1 MQDNEPLSMN
11 PDHPYYKIRD
21 EYEVTDVFEWL
32 SDVIPKIQVSGSY
45 KGYNSDSKV
54 ETDTP
59 FDQFDSHCHRQG
71 EAIASEQSK
80 AQVDDEDEIIFLI
93 NLSEHC
99 NRAKDMLMFLGEY
112 FKQSVALTMLIEG
125 NLQSNEANNRRRKQ
139 DSFFV
144 TNDILNYLGTACK
157 MYIDNLR

>member
-1 MQDNEPLSMN
+1 
-11 PDHPYYKIRD
+11 
-21 EYEVTDVFEWL
+21 
-32 SDVIPKIQVSGSY
+32 
-45 KGYNSDSKV
+45 
-54 ETDTP
+54 
-59 FDQFDSHCHRQG
+59 
-71 EAIASEQSK
+71 
-80 AQVDDEDEIIFLI
+80 
-93 NLSEHC
+93 
-99 NRAKDMLMFLGEY
+99 MFLGEY